1 MTRVYAVSDVHGYRD
16 VLVRALA
23 DEGLTDADGR
33 WAGAD
38 ARLWFLGDYL
48 DRGPDGVGVI
58 DLVRGLVEESG
69 GAVRAL
75 LGNHEVLALG
85 MRLFGATP
93 IPLPGEPGRS
103 FARSWRRNGGLR
115 SDQERLTDARAD
127 WLRTLPMAAHDAG
140 ALLVHSDTLAYLEW
154 GRTLDDL
161 VAAGRDRLA
170 SDDVAVW
177 WETWRLLTSR
187 GAFRGDDG
195 PAAARELLEH
205 LGGDRVVHG
214 HSIVA
219 EMLGRPYPDVTEPL
233 SYADGR
239 ALAVDG
245 GIYEGGPCLVAR
257 LA

>member
-23 DEGLTDADGR
+23 AEGLTDADGR

-38 ARLWFLGDYL
+38 ARLWFLGDYV

-58 DLVRGLVEESG
+58 DLVRRLVEESE
-69 GAVRAL
+69 GAVGAL

-85 MRLFGATP
+85 MRTFGATP
-93 IPLPGEPGRS
+93 PPGPGEPGRS
-103 FARSWRRNGGLR
+103 FARSWGRNGGLAT
-115 SDQERLTDARAD
+115 DQAGLTDEHVA
-127 WLRTLPMAAHDAG
+127 WLRALPMAAQDAG
-140 ALLVHSDTLAYLEW
+140 ALLVHSDTLAYLDW
-154 GRTLDDL
+154 GRTLEDL
-161 VAAGRDRLA
+161 VAAGRERLA
-170 SDDVAVW
+170 SEDLDVW
-177 WETWRLLTSR
+177 WETWRRLTSR
-187 GAFRGDDG
+187 GAFRGESG
-195 PAAARELLEH
+195 PQAARELLEH

-219 EMLGRPYPDVTEPL
+219 EMLGVPYTDVTEPL
-233 SYADGR
+233 TYADGR
-239 ALAVDG
+239 ALAIDG

>member
-23 DEGLTDADGR
+23 AEGLTDADGR
-33 WAGAD
+33 WAGLD

-58 DLVRGLVEESG
+58 DLVRRLVDESE
-69 GAVRAL
+69 GAVGAL

-85 MRLFGATP
+85 MRMFGETP
-93 IPLPGEPGRS
+93 VPGPGDAGRS
-103 FARSWRRNGGLR
+103 FARSWERNGGLAT
-115 SDQERLTDARAD
+115 DQARLTDEHVG
-127 WLRTLPMAAHDAG
+127 WLRALPMAAHDAG
-140 ALLVHSDTLAYLEW
+140 ALLVHSDTLAYLDW
-154 GRTLDDL
+154 GRTLEDL

-170 SDDVAVW
+170 SDDLDVW
-177 WETWRLLTSR
+177 WETWRRLTSR
-187 GAFRGDDG
+187 AAFRGEGG
-195 PAAARELLEH
+195 PQAARELLAH

-219 EMLGRPYPDVTEPL
+219 EMLGRAYTDVTEPL

>member
-23 DEGLTDADGR
+23 EEGLTDADGR
-33 WAGAD
+33 WAGRD

-58 DLVRGLVEESG
+58 DLVRRLVDESG
-69 GAVRAL
+69 GAVAAL

-85 MRLFGATP
+85 MRRFGATT
-93 IPLPGEPGRS
+93 IPPPGEPGRS
-103 FARSWRRNGGLR
+103 FARSWARNGGLDR
-115 SDQERLTDARAD
+115 DQARLTDEHVA
-127 WLRTLPMAAHDAG
+127 WLGALPMAAHDAG
-140 ALLVHSDTLAYLEW
+140 ALLVHSDTLAYLGW
-154 GRTLDDL
+154 GRTLEDL
-161 VAAGRDRLA
+161 NAAGRDRLA
-170 SDDVAVW
+170 SDDLVVW
-177 WETWRLLTSR
+177 WETWRDLTSR
-187 GAFRGDDG
+187 AAFRGEHG
-195 PAAARELLEH
+195 PRAARELLDH

-219 EMLGRPYPDVTEPL
+219 EMLGTAYTDVTEPH

-239 ALAVDG
+239 ALAIDG
-245 GIYEGGPCLVAR
+245 GVYEGGPCLVAR

>member
-1 MTRVYAVSDVHGYRD
+1 MTKVYAVSDVHGYRD

-58 DLVRGLVEESG
+58 DLVRALVDESE
-69 GAVRAL
+69 GAVGAL

-85 MRLFGATP
+85 MRTFGATEVP
-93 IPLPGEPGRS
+93 PPGEPGRS
-103 FARSWRRNGGLR
+103 FARSWGRNGGR
-115 SDQERLTDARAD
+115 PGDQARLTDD
-127 WLRTLPMAAHDAG
+127 HVTWLRTLPMAARDAG

-170 SDDVAVW
+170 SDDLAVW

-187 GAFRGDDG
+187 AAFRGEDG
-195 PAAARELLEH
+195 PRAARELLDQ

-219 EMLGRPYPDVTEPL
+219 EMLGRPYTDITEPL

>member
-16 VLVRALA
+16 VLVRALVE
-23 DEGLTDADGR
+23 EGLTDADGR
-33 WAGAD
+33 WAGLD

-58 DLVRGLVEESG
+58 DLVRRLVDESEC
-69 GAVRAL
+69 AVGAL

-85 MRLFGATP
+85 MRQFGATT
-93 IPLPGEPGRS
+93 IPGPGDAGRS
-103 FARSWRRNGGLR
+103 FARSWERNGGLA
-115 SDQERLTDARAD
+115 SDQARLTDEHVE
-127 WLRTLPMAAHDAG
+127 WLRALPMAARDAG

-154 GRTLDDL
+154 GRTLEDL

-170 SDDVAVW
+170 SDDLDVW
-177 WETWRLLTSR
+177 WETWRRLTSR
-187 GAFRGDDG
+187 AAFRGEGG
-195 PAAARELLEH
+195 PQAARELLDH

-219 EMLGRPYPDVTEPL
+219 EMLGRAYTDVTEPL

-239 ALAVDG
+239 ALAIDG